1 MVELLAAVAL
11 AFSDDPLLAPVG
23 ACDAATPQQ
32 TMVCL
37 TNYARTHDGLSALS
51 ANPTLDAAGDAKL
64 AADLTCGEFS
74 HTPCGDPF
82 SNVFA
87 SYLAGATSY
96 SIGENIA
103 WGTGSYGAA
112 RDTMNSWL
120 LSPGHRAN
128 ILNGTFTELGIGY
141 APNQT
146 FQGYGGAT
154 LWSQEFGT
162 RSTPAPTVQPAPTVK
177 PAPAVKPHHKRR
189 RATRR

>member
-11 AFSDDPLLAPVG
+11 AFSDDPLLAPAG

-37 TNYARTHDGLSALS
+37 TNYARTQDGLSALR
-51 ANPTLDAAGDAKL
+51 ANDTLDAAGDAKL

-87 SYLAGATSY
+87 TYLAGATSY

-112 RDTMNSWL
+112 RDTMNNWL
-120 LSPGHRAN
+120 HSPGHRAN
-128 ILNGTFTELGIGY
+128 ILSSDYAEVGVGY
-141 APNQT
+141 LPNVT
-146 FQGYGGAT
+146 FQGYSGAT
-154 LWSQEFGT
+154 LWSQEFGRRAT
-162 RSTPAPTVQPAPTVK
+162 AG
-177 PAPAVKPHHKRR
+177 PAVKPTPKHRKR